1 MRCDC
6 RSDQCPVFFAVNT
19 HVHADHITGTG
30 EIKKRVPGCKSI
42 ISKASTARADIH
54 LNEGDTIEFGPYK
67 LACYNTPGHTNGEAV
82 DTVLCVCA
90 CVCVCV
96 CVCARVCVHVRA
108 CACVCVC
115 VCVCVRLCMRVYV

>member
-1 MRCDC
+1 MPCY
-6 RSDQCPVFFAVNT
+6 FAVNT

-82 DTVLCVCA
+82 DTALCVCA
-90 CVCVCV
+90 CACVCVVCVCV
-96 CVCARVCVHVRA
+96 CVKGRGSIYTCRVKAVYICAV
-108 CACVCVC
+108 
-115 VCVCVRLCMRVYV
+115 